1 VTGLRDGGDMLTVL
15 SEPRDSAG
23 VWVASG
29 IVVTLVVLIGF
40 QLGAFSRRRQLKARS
55 RPACARVLVSTPRS
69 NRDTLNKVPRLEVVA
84 LPARNR
90 SNPLALAVLVCLAEQ
105 PRHPYDVATTLRQ
118 RQKHESV
125 RLNYGSLYGVVESLE
140 RRGLIEAQET
150 LREGKLP
157 ERTVYRLTEAGLI
170 EVHDWLTEL
179 LSTPVRDYPAF
190 QAALSFLPALPPA
203 DVVTLLREREGRL
216 EMTMAQA
223 AATREL
229 AHKHG
234 IPRLFWV
241 ESEYEAVLREA
252 ELGYVRSLIA
262 DIESGSLDGLQLW
275 HSFHEGGDGPWP
287 RLPQAAPLPGTN
299 DEE

>member
-1 VTGLRDGGDMLTVL
+1 V
-15 SEPRDSAG
+15 
-23 VWVASG
+23 
-29 IVVTLVVLIGF
+29 
-40 QLGAFSRRRQLKARS
+40 
-55 RPACARVLVSTPRS
+55 
-69 NRDTLNKVPRLEVVA
+69 
-84 LPARNR
+84 PARNR
-90 SNPLALAVLVCLAEQ
+90 SNPLALAVMVCLAEQ

-125 RLNYGSLYGVVESLE
+125 RLNYGSLYGVVESLD
-140 RRGLIEAQET
+140 RRGLIEAQGT
-150 LREGKLP
+150 MREGNLP

-203 DVVTLLREREGRL
+203 DVVMLLREREARL
-216 EMTMAQA
+216 EMGMAQS

-241 ESEYEAVLREA
+241 EGEYEAVLREA
-252 ELGYVRSLIA
+252 ELGYVRMLIA
-262 DIESGSLDGLQLW
+262 DIESGALDGIQLW
-275 HSFHEGGDGPWP
+275 RGFHGEGGESAPP
-287 RLPQAAPLPGTN
+287 LFAAGQQPGTD